1 MAGEGA
7 GWVLGGGTDAPP
19 RDPWSSRN
27 MVNIFCLVPKM
38 LVSCCGELSG
48 EVTAGENSL
57 ISLVNLVVRLL
68 VKLLVNLG

>member
-1 MAGEGA
+1 MAAE
-7 GWVLGGGTDAPP
+7 PP
-19 RDPWSSRN
+19 VQESPLRDPWSSRN

-48 EVTAGENSL
+48 EVTGENSPT
-57 ISLVNLVVRLL
+57 SLVNLVVRLL